1 MPLIYRKCV
10 VPTTVV
16 TFEQQYNGVSVPFD
30 NILIDEVKYG

>member
-16 TFEQQYNGVSVPFD
+16 TFEQQYNEVPVPFD
-30 NILIDEVKYG
+30 NILNDEIKYG

>member
-16 TFEQQYNGVSVPFD
+16 TFEQQYNEVPVSVD
-30 NILIDEVKYG
+30 NILIDEIKYG